1 MNLTKEELIV
11 SLQSL
16 GLTVYE
22 SKVYAALLLF
32 GPLSSS
38 DLANKSEVPQ
48 PRVYDVI
55 KSLME
60 KGLVAIIQNRPK
72 KFIALNPE
80 VALKDYIDKRYTLES
95 NIYTKIINNI
105 KNKTHFEE
113 GLWVTST
120 TAAIFSMIKEAINDA
135 NYELLI
141 ASTNEVLL
149 QIIDLL
155 NQKNLSICLISY
167 DEDVILNNINVDEL
181 RIRPTKGPLFFIPDF
196 KYALTIVRLGTLSP
210 IAYKIT
216 DEHLKNLF
224 IEYFLGYARANSR
237 LVKAQFDKKSS
248 AIYVHLVRAVD
259 HIRSLQGLG
268 YDVEVIIDGINKK
281 KGTHLIVEGK
291 PISYYEDPIR
301 GITSLEIMTKEGN
314 RLSIGG
320 FGAYIEDIEAR
331 KITIK
336 VS

>member
-1 MNLTKEELIV
+1 MSLTKEELIA

-16 GLTVYE
+16 GLTIYE

-38 DLANKSEVPQ
+38 DLASKGEVPQ

-60 KGLVAIIQNRPK
+60 KGLVAIIQNKPK
-72 KFIALNPE
+72 KFVALNPE
-80 VALKDYIDKRYTLES
+80 IALKDYIDKKYTFAS
-95 NIYTKIINNI
+95 NIYSKIINNI
-105 KNKTHFEE
+105 KNKVNFEE
-113 GLWVTST
+113 GLWVTSAN
-120 TAAIFSMIKEAINDA
+120 AAIFSMIKEAINDA
-135 NYELLI
+135 SYELLI

-149 QIIDLL
+149 QIVDLL
-155 NQKNLSICLISY
+155 NQKNVSTCLISY
-167 DEDVILNNINVDEL
+167 DEEAILDKINVDEL

-216 DEHLKNLF
+216 DEHLRNLF

-237 LVKAQFDKKSS
+237 LVKAQFDKKTS
-248 AIYVHLVRAVD
+248 AAYVHLVRAVD

-268 YDVEVIIDGINKK
+268 YDVEVIIEGINRKN
-281 KGTHLIVEGK
+281 GAHLVVEGK

-301 GITSLEIMTKEGN
+301 GITSLEIITKEGN
-314 RLSIGG
+314 RLLIGG

-331 KITIK
+331 KIKIK
-336 VS
+336 AS